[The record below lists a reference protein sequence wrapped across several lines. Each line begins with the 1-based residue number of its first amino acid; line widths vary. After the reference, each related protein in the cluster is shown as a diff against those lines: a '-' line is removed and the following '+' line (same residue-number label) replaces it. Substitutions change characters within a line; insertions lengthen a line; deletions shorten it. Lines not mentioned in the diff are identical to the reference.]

1 MSIIIRTKIS
11 RRGETER
18 SIPEVP
24 DNFDRFEDFKTR
36 QRNIER
42 VAQGNN
48 YPWKWREKPKS

>member
-1 MSIIIRTKIS
+1 MPILIKTNFS
-11 RRGETER
+11 RRNQTTR
-18 SIPEVP
+18 CTPEVP
-24 DNFDRFEDFKTR
+24 NNFDRYEDYKAR